1 MSDTWKIQLT
11 MAINFIFLK
20 DTDEERVMHSK
31 IGNIEIMSSDDP
43 EETVE
48 ELFESLLSKY
58 QISLEMQMI
67 GSYFIF
73 DCVNLM

>member
-11 MAINFIFLK
+11 MAMNFIFLK

-67 GSYFIF
+67 GSDFIF